1 MTMKNSI
8 LRKIFITYM
17 GFGVL
22 MGICFPFFADFFVSW
37 DEGMYFWFTLSCL
50 VAGII
55 MGIATFQIM
64 KIMLVKKLQAI
75 AETATAISNNDLSV
89 KCNIESNDVI
99 GDIIKSFNSM
109 AENLRLIIH
118 RLHDSNEQ
126 IESSVKKL
134 STVANETA
142 SDADQQ
148 FHNVQNVNNSVVQLS
163 NVFEEISQKTDQ
175 AVELSQ
181 SAQAS
186 VNQGN
191 QTIAQTEQVIQ
202 LLSSHF
208 ADTSQT
214 MSALKKETENIGS
227 VLDVIQGISEQT
239 NLLALNAAIEA
250 ARAGEQGRGF
260 AVVADEVRTLAQRTQ
275 ESTLTIKEII
285 ENLQSQ
291 ANSAE
296 RNTLSSSTEAENGVD
311 TVHQAKETFDQIT
324 MTMNQIYQ
332 MNAEVKSFADN
343 QLGLIQ
349 QIQAEVGNVKQVA
362 AHSQSGAHASAQ
374 ESAQLSS
381 LSQAMDEV
389 FNRFKLD

>member
-1 MTMKNSI
+1 MKNSI
-8 LRKIFITYM
+8 LRNIFITYM
-17 GFGVL
+17 GFGIL

-89 KCNIESNDVI
+89 KCKIQSNDVI
-99 GDIIKSFNSM
+99 GDIISSFNTM
-109 AENLRLIIH
+109 TENLRFMIKK
-118 RLHDSNEQ
+118 LHDSNSQ
-126 IESSVKKL
+126 IESSAEKL

-148 FHNVQNVNNSVVQLS
+148 FSTVQNVHDSVARLS
-163 NVFEEISQKTDQ
+163 DAFSEISQKADQ

-181 SAQAS
+181 AAQHS
-186 VNQGN
+186 VGQGN
-191 QTIAQTEQVIQ
+191 QTINQTEKVIQ
-202 LLSSHF
+202 LLSAHF
-208 ADTSQT
+208 AETSQT

-285 ENLQSQ
+285 DNLQNQ

-296 RNTLSSSTEAENGVD
+296 RNTLSSSTEAENGVN

-324 MTMNQIYQ
+324 STMNQIYQ
-332 MNAEVKSFADN
+332 MNAEVKAFANN
-343 QLGLIQ
+343 QLSLVQ
-349 QIQAEVGNVKQVA
+349 QIRTEVENVNQVA
-362 AHSQSGAHASAQ
+362 SHSQTGAHASAQ
-374 ESAQLSS
+374 ESMQLSS
-381 LSQAMDEV
+381 LSKAMDEI
-389 FNRFKLD
+389 FNGFKLG